1 MAVHHMLTTLPKP
14 WLNML
19 AAALLTAASVAA
31 TAAPADAQTEIES
44 IRVTPPAVTLGPT
57 TAEPPTVKP
66 YPNSAEISAIPL
78 DQPRQTLLT
87 QLYYLSQRSDF
98 KEREEARDKL
108 CGSVIRRPD
117 TSPNAV
123 KAALTVAE
131 ADMNAEVLFEK
142 RKGEGVDT
150 PGQKFSFSIQMSET
164 HVLLRSSSPRFAT
177 EASGLSIPFPSDHT
191 RPIWLE
197 GKEGTNM
204 LVLLPTT
211 KECGVRSVAL
221 CPRTYDGRGTLV
233 RSKYEPVAARYF
245 IQTKGDGLFSAPK
258 SEPGKIMASVR
269 GSAGVPV
276 PAPWSKESTSQSTVT
291 ITYKHL
297 TPPDSQPPFTPITL
311 PWAATVESRLDFGTA
326 SAAQREVWSRSTI
339 EISEMKVENWPPV
352 HVRTADL
359 KVESGPCY
367 IVTQFGEKQL

>member
-1 MAVHHMLTTLPKP
+1 MLSTLSKP
-14 WLNML
+14 WQNTLAVVLFAATSL
-19 AAALLTAASVAA
+19 AATTALSEAETGIESTPATVTPVTPGPTAAA
-31 TAAPADAQTEIES
+31 
-44 IRVTPPAVTLGPT
+44 
-57 TAEPPTVKP
+57 PPTAKP
-66 YPNSAEISAIPL
+66 YPASAEMSAIPL

-98 KEREEARDKL
+98 KERDETREKL
-108 CGSVIRRPD
+108 CGSVIHRPD
-117 TSPNAV
+117 SSPTAV

-131 ADMNAEVLFEK
+131 ADMNVDVLFEK
-142 RKGEGVDT
+142 GKGEGVDT

-221 CPRTYDGRGTLV
+221 CPRTYDGRGSLV
-233 RSKYEPVAARYF
+233 RTRYEPVAARYF
-245 IQTKGDGLFSAPK
+245 IKTKGDGLFSAPK
-258 SEPGKIMASVR
+258 GEPGKIMASVR
-269 GSAGVPV
+269 GSAGVPR
-276 PAPWSKESTSQSTVT
+276 PEPWFKESTSPSTVT
-291 ITYKHL
+291 VTYKQI
-297 TPPDSQPPFTPITL
+297 TP
-311 PWAATVESRLDFGTA
+311 ATVESRLDFGT
-326 SAAQREVWSRSTI
+326 SSTAQREVWSRSSI
-339 EISEMKVENWPPV
+339 EISEMKLENWPPV
-352 HVRTADL
+352 HIRTADL

-367 IVTQFGEKQL
+367 LVTKFAEKQL

>member
-1 MAVHHMLTTLPKP
+1 MLSTLSKP
-14 WLNML
+14 WQNTL
-19 AAALLTAASVAA
+19 AAVLFAA
-31 TAAPADAQTEIES
+31 TSLAATTALSEAETEIES
-44 IRVTPPAVTLGPT
+44 TPATITPVNPGPT
-57 TAEPPTVKP
+57 TAAPPTAKP
-66 YPNSAEISAIPL
+66 YPASAEMSAIPL

-98 KEREEARDKL
+98 KERDETREKL
-108 CGSVIRRPD
+108 CGSVIHRPD
-117 TSPNAV
+117 SSPTAV

-131 ADMNAEVLFEK
+131 ADMNVDVLFEK
-142 RKGEGVDT
+142 GKGEGVDT
-150 PGQKFSFSIQMSET
+150 PGQKFSFSIEMSET

-221 CPRTYDGRGTLV
+221 CPRTYDGRGALV
-233 RSKYEPVAARYF
+233 RTKYEPVAARYF
-245 IQTKGDGLFSAPK
+245 IKTKGDGLFSAPK
-258 SEPGKIMASVR
+258 GEPGKIMASIR
-269 GSAGVPV
+269 GSTGVPV
-276 PAPWSKESTSQSTVT
+276 PDPWFKESTAPSTVT

-297 TPPDSQPPFTPITL
+297 TPPTSQPLFTPITL
-311 PWAATVESRLDFGTA
+311 PWAATVESRLDFGT
-326 SAAQREVWSRSTI
+326 SSTAQREVWSRSSV
-339 EISEMKVENWPPV
+339 EISEMKLENWPPV
-352 HVRTADL
+352 HIRTADL

-367 IVTQFGEKQL
+367 LVTQFAEKQL

>member
-1 MAVHHMLTTLPKP
+1 MLSTLSKP
-14 WLNML
+14 WQNTL
-19 AAALLTAASVAA
+19 AAVLFAA
-31 TAAPADAQTEIES
+31 TSLAATTALSEAETEIES
-44 IRVTPPAVTLGPT
+44 TPATITPVTPGPT
-57 TAEPPTVKP
+57 AVEPPTAKP
-66 YPNSAEISAIPL
+66 YPASAEMSAIPL

-98 KEREEARDKL
+98 KERDETREKL
-108 CGSVIRRPD
+108 CGSVIHRPD
-117 TSPNAV
+117 SSPNAV

-131 ADMNAEVLFEK
+131 ADMNADVLFEK
-142 RKGEGVDT
+142 GRGDGVDT

-164 HVLLRSSSPRFAT
+164 HVLVRSSFPRFAT

-233 RSKYEPVAARYF
+233 RTKYEPVAARYF
-245 IQTKGDGLFSAPK
+245 IKTKGDGLFSASK
-258 SEPGKIMASVR
+258 GAPGKIMASVR
-269 GSAGVPV
+269 GSTGVPV
-276 PAPWSKESTSQSTVT
+276 PSPWFKESTSPSTVT

-297 TPPDSQPPFTPITL
+297 TAPDSQPPFTPITL

-326 SAAQREVWSRSTI
+326 GVAQREVWSRSSI
-339 EISEMKVENWPPV
+339 EVSQMTLEKWPPV
-352 HVRTADL
+352 HIRTADL
-359 KVESGPCY
+359 KVENGPCY
-367 IVTQFGEKQL
+367 LVTQFAEKQL